1 MRVCD
6 YIANFI
12 NTKKINVVFG
22 MTGGMA
28 TFLIDSLYRHGK
40 VKFITMQ
47 HEQAAAFAAEAYARM
62 TGKPGIAMATSGPGA
77 TNLITGIGSCYFD
90 STSAVFITGQ
100 VSTKDLKCK
109 SGVRQQGFQ
118 ETDIVSII
126 KPITKDAWMINRAGK
141 IPQVLGKAFCL
152 ATEGRPGPVLID
164 IPIDIQ
170 QKEVKEASVQL
181 PGSKRACPD
190 GLEPFI
196 RKMYRKL
203 SKARK
208 PLVLVGGG
216 IRASQSRDLFLRWIE
231 KVDLPVVNSLM
242 GVDVLPHGHAN
253 RVGMIGSYG
262 NRYANL
268 AIKESDFLLVLGSR
282 LDNRQTGSEV
292 NAFRENKDIFQVDC
306 DKNQL
311 NNRVKGCEAFCCDLK
326 IFLNSAIGNINKI
339 RESGIDGWKSEI
351 KEWCKEYPDTK
362 ELSCRG
368 DEINPNELMHMISR
382 FSSHSIGYAVDVG
395 QHQMWA
401 AQSLELKEKQRFL
414 TSGGMGSMGFGLPAA
429 IGMAFA
435 TSGKPVVLVTGDG
448 GFQLNIQ
455 ELETVRRNNLS
466 IKMIVINNH
475 CLGMVRQFQ
484 DEYFEK
490 RYPATYVGYSSPDF
504 MKISTAYN
512 LPAKTIRKSTE
523 VENALKWLWRDPL
536 SPALLNVEVPV
547 FLNVYPKIKFGS
559 PINDM
564 EPAK

>member
-1 MRVCD
+1 MKVCD
-6 YIANFI
+6 YLTRFLYRNNIK
-12 NTKKINVVFG
+12 TVFG
-22 MTGGMA
+22 MTGGMIA
-28 TFLIDSLYRHGK
+28 FLVDSIYRHGK
-40 VKFITMQ
+40 IKFISMQ
-47 HEQAAAFAAEAYARM
+47 HEQAAAFAAEAYGRM
-62 TGKPGIAMATSGPGA
+62 TGKPGVAMATSGPGA

-90 STSAVFITGQ
+90 STPAVFITGQ
-100 VSTKDLKCK
+100 VSTSDLKAK

-118 ETDIVSII
+118 ETDIVSVV
-126 KPITKDAWMINRAGK
+126 KPVIKDARMITRADK
-141 IPQVLGKAFCL
+141 IPQVLGESFCL

-170 QKEVKEASVQL
+170 QKELKEGFVQSPDQKSV
-181 PGSKRACPD
+181 CPA

-196 RKMYRKL
+196 RKMYG

-208 PLVLVGGG
+208 PLILVGGG

-231 KVDLPVVNSLM
+231 KIDIPVVHSLM
-242 GVDVLPHGHAN
+242 GVDVLPYGHAN

-282 LDNRQTGSEV
+282 LDNRQTGSDV
-292 NAFRENKDIFQVDC
+292 SAFRENKDIFQIDC

-311 NNRVKGCEAFCCDLK
+311 NNRVKGCEVLCCDLK
-326 IFLNSAIGNINKI
+326 VFLNSAVSNLSKF
-339 RESGIDGWKSEI
+339 RPFGIDNWRLEI
-351 KEWCKEYPDTK
+351 KEWLKKYPDTK

-368 DEINPNELMHMISR
+368 DEINPNELMHTIAR
-382 FSSHSIGYAVDVG
+382 FSSSSIGYAVDVG

-414 TSGGMGSMGFGLPAA
+414 TSGGMGSMGFSLPAA
-429 IGMAFA
+429 IGMAF
-435 TSGKPVVLVTGDG
+435 TTPKKPVVVITGDG

-455 ELETVRRNNLS
+455 ELETVRRNNLP
-466 IKMIVINNH
+466 IKMIIINNH

-490 RYPATYVGYSSPDF
+490 RYPATYVGYTSPDF

-512 LPAKTIRKSTE
+512 IPAKTIRKSADM
-523 VENALKWLWRDPL
+523 ENALKWLWSDPL
-536 SPALLNVEVPV
+536 SPALLNIEIPV
-547 FLNVYPKIKFGS
+547 FLNVYPKIKFRS